1 MKKSLIALAVTGAFI
16 TTSAQADYYTYE
28 GVTGVNAN
36 ITYGGLPTVN
46 SNVTAGQFSMSNED
60 GVDFY
65 AFCVDIFNTIRPGHN
80 YDVGSSNPF
89 GWTDKQS
96 SKVSYLFDN
105 YDSVTINGVSSS
117 LGSGVTAAHA
127 GAFQLAL
134 WEILN
139 EEDNGPAAGNPL
151 SLSNDLFKASG
162 MSASVKGAAEDWVTA
177 AWNFAGDA
185 YESFKYDFEYA
196 SGSPFTGGI
205 GVMAVNNVYSQDLII
220 WKEKDGSGGDEI
232 PGTEIPEPAP
242 LALMGLGL
250 LGLGFT
256 TRKYSKS

>member
-16 TTSAQADYYTYE
+16 STSAQADYYTYE

-36 ITYGGLPTVN
+36 ITYGGLPPVN
-46 SNVTAGQFSMSNED
+46 SNVVAGQFSMSNED
-60 GVDFY
+60 GIDFY
-65 AFCVDIFNTIRPGHN
+65 AFCVDIFNTIQPGHN

-105 YDSVTINGVSSS
+105 YDNVTINGVSSS

-139 EEDNGPAAGNPL
+139 EEDDSPMTGNPG

-162 MSASVKGAAEDWVTA
+162 ISASVKGAAEDWVTA

-196 SGSPFTGGI
+196 DGSPFTVSVFGRVPVG
-205 GVMAVNNVYSQDLII
+205 QDLII
-220 WKEKDGSGGDEI
+220 WKEKGGSGGDEI

-256 TRKYSKS
+256 TRRYRKS

>member
-1 MKKSLIALAVTGAFI
+1 MKKSLIALAVTGIFV
-16 TTSAQADYYTYE
+16 TTSAQADYYTYD

-36 ITYGGLPTVN
+36 ITYIGSPTVN
-46 SNVTAGQFSMSNED
+46 TGVTAGQFSMSNED

-65 AFCVDIFNTIRPGHN
+65 AFCVDIFNTIRPGHD
-80 YDVGSSNPF
+80 YDVGSNNPF
-89 GWTDKQS
+89 NWTDKQAS
-96 SKVSYLFDN
+96 QVSYLFDN
-105 YDSVTINGVSSS
+105 YDSVIINGVSSS

-134 WEILN
+134 WEVLN
-139 EEDNGPAAGNPL
+139 EEDNGIDYIPGNPN
-151 SLSNDLFKASG
+151 SLSKNLFRASG
-162 MSASVKGAAEDWVTA
+162 MDASVKGAAESWVTA

-196 SGSPFTGGI
+196 DGSPFTASAYGR
-205 GVMAVNNVYSQDLII
+205 VLVSQDLII
-220 WKEKDGSGGDEI
+220 WKEKGGSGGDEI

-256 TRKYSKS
+256 TRRYRKS

>member
-16 TTSAQADYYTYE
+16 TTSAQADYYTYD
-28 GVTGVNAN
+28 GVTGVNTH
-36 ITYGGLPTVN
+36 ITYIGSPTVN

-65 AFCVDIFNTIRPGHN
+65 AFCVDIFNTIRSGHDYN
-80 YDVGSSNPF
+80 VGSNNPF

-96 SKVSYLFDN
+96 SQVSYLFDN

-134 WEILN
+134 WEVLN
-139 EEDNGPAAGNPL
+139 EEDNGIDYIPGNPN
-151 SLSNDLFKASG
+151 SLSKNLFRASG
-162 MSASVKGAAEDWVTA
+162 MDSSVKTAAQSWVTA

-196 SGSPFTGGI
+196 DGSPFTGEI
-205 GVMAVNNVYSQDLII
+205 GVMAVNSSQDLII
-220 WKEKDGSGGDEI
+220 WKEKGGSGGDET

-256 TRKYSKS
+256 CRKKS